1 MNRILITIVVLIM
14 GAAAAWAHSGADS
27 AYGVSSAHEP
37 AASVSIDALQ
47 FSSEDGSRSFCMGK
61 FCKDTGPASTAEK
74 PDLPEPSDE
83 NGGCTQSG
91 SFSCFSP
98 ATILQ
103 DDGLRLSSQGRLR
116 RLPDTTRRLDEN
128 TDITHLRPPISFS

>member
-1 MNRILITIVVLIM
+1 MNRLLITIVALIM
-14 GAAAAWAHSGADS
+14 SATAAWAHGDSDS
-27 AYGVSSAHEP
+27 AYGASPADGLVT
-37 AASVSIDALQ
+37 AASVESAE
-47 FSSEDGSRSFCMGK
+47 FSFKEESRKFCIGK
-61 FCKDTGPASTAEK
+61 FCKEVGSDSSAEE
-74 PDLPEPSDE
+74 PDLPEASDE

-128 TDITHLRPPISFS
+128 SDITHLRPPISFS